1 MKTRILTFTAAALLG
16 ITAVCGAICQRKT
29 EKMCS
34 EAAEILEKTVE
45 FSSSGDWENAVL
57 CAEELNEF
65 WRGQRRY
72 IEFLFDHESGCRIAE
87 GLARI
92 GVFAGG
98 KAADALCAEAETVKA
113 HLEALSGYDRLT
125 LGNIF

>member
-1 MKTRILTFTAAALLG
+1 MKTRILTFIAAALIV
-16 ITAVCGAICQRKT
+16 ITAVCGAICQHKT

-34 EAAEILEKTVE
+34 EAAAILEKTVE
-45 FSSSGDWENAVL
+45 CSLSGDWEAAVFY
-57 CAEELNEF
+57 AEEANEF

-98 KAADALCAEAETVKA
+98 EAADALCAEAETVRA